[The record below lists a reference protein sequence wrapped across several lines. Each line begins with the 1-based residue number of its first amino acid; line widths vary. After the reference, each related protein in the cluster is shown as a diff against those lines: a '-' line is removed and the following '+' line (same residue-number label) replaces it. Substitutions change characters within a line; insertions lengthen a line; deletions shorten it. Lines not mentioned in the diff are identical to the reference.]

1 MADESADGK
10 AAKPPK
16 SGGIA
21 GKLVNGIGILVLV
34 VGGNLLTNLIVRD
47 FLPDLAPAAAMASA
61 DEKGGKAAKSK
72 KEKKQGPPIYLALD
86 PPLVASVD
94 DGQAIRFVQ
103 LTVEVMGREQ
113 QTLDAVVAHTPVIR
127 NNLLMLL
134 GRKSIEELTSSEG
147 KETLRAEALEE
158 VRSILEKMGPAD
170 PDLPLG
176 ELEDLYFTSFVVQ

>member
-1 MADESADGK
+1 MADEAADGNAGK
-10 AAKPPK
+10 QAK
-16 SGGIA
+16 SGGIG

-34 VGGNLLTNLIVRD
+34 VAGNLAANLIVRD
-47 FLPDLAPAAAMASA
+47 FLPDLAPAAAAMSEDGA
-61 DEKGGKAAKSK
+61 GGKDGKGK
-72 KEKKQGPPIYLALD
+72 KDKKQGPPIYLALD

-134 GRKSIEELTSSEG
+134 GRKSIAELTSSEG
-147 KETLRAEALEE
+147 KEALRMEALEE
-158 VRSILEKMGPAD
+158 VRRILEKMGPAD